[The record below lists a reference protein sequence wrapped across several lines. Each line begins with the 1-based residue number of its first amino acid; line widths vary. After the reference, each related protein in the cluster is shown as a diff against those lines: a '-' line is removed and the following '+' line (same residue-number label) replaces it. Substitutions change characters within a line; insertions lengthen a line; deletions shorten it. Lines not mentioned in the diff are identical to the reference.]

1 MATLRDIRRRISSVN
16 NTRQITNAMK
26 MLSTA
31 KLTRAQNN
39 VRAAQPYAEQLRHM
53 VTSMAR
59 GLSPEDH
66 PLLRGQEG
74 GASVVLVFTSDRG
87 LCGGFN
93 AQVSRRLEEEITG
106 TENIPEPELFCFGR
120 VGNDFFRKRGY
131 HIARSVIYAREPERV
146 AALREVV
153 PEVIGRFTEGEVGR
167 MYVAY
172 NRFENAVTQRPQ
184 VLQVLPVEPPETAE
198 DDEPAD
204 EREILFEPSREGV
217 LDSLLPKYVEN
228 QCFLAHLNTEA
239 GEHGARMV
247 AMDGA
252 TRSATDMIRSLTLQ
266 YNRARQAAIT
276 KELTEIVNAVEA
288 V

>member
-93 AQVSRRLEEEITG
+93 AQVSRRLEQEITG
-106 TENIPEPELFCFGR
+106 TDNVPEPELYTFGR
-120 VGNDFFRKRGY
+120 VGNDFFRKRSY
-131 HIARSVIYAREPERV
+131 NIARSVIYAREPERV
-146 AALREVV
+146 AALREIV
-153 PEVIGRFTEGEVGR
+153 PDVIERFSRGEVGR
-167 MYVAY
+167 MFLAY

-184 VLQVLPVEPPETAE
+184 FMQVLPVEPPEAVE
-198 DDEPAD
+198 DEQAD

-252 TRSATDMIRSLTLQ
+252 TRSATEMIRSLTLQ